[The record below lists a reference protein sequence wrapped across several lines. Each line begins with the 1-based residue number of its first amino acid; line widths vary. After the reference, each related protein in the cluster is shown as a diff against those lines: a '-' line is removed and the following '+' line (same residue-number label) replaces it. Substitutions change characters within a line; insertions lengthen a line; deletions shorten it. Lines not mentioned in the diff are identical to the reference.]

1 MSTGTLERPVHRHEA
16 PPPGST
22 FTGTFGLLRL
32 YLRRD
37 RAVLPLWV
45 LLMSAPLA
53 PVYMASIEKVYP
65 TEADR
70 TLAAATIMAN
80 ASMRALY
87 GNIYNDSL
95 GAVGI
100 WKTGLF
106 HTLIA
111 VAVDSHRHPPHPR
124 RGGNGSRRADRL
136 HGRRPVRQPH
146 RGVDSR
152 VRRVDRHRCIGAAS
166 LSTAPVPRSGSWRSV
181 SRWPAPASS
190 SPPSRRS
197 RHNRAQ
203 ARARPAALRSPYWDS
218 RSPCVLSGTPAPGR
232 CPGCRPWAG
241 RYRSAPTPA
250 TAGGCCCFT

>member
-111 VAVDSHRHPPHPR
+111 VAVILTVIRHTRAEEESDAAPR
-124 RGGNGSRRADRL
+124 VAIISAAFERSARGDA
-136 HGRRPVRQPH
+136 
-146 RGVDSR
+146 
-152 VRRVDRHRCIGAAS
+152 
-166 LSTAPVPRSGSWRSV
+166 
-181 SRWPAPASS
+181 
-190 SPPSRRS
+190 PPSVV
-197 RHNRAQ
+197 
-203 ARARPAALRSPYWDS
+203 PVLLR
-218 RSPCVLSGTPAPGR
+218 TPPD
-232 CPGCRPWAG
+232 
-241 RYRSAPTPA
+241 
-250 TAGGCCCFT
+250 